1 MENFTKYLNSIGEF
15 GLVQEINHPIVVI
28 TGLPYTRPH
37 EIVIFETGQWGE
49 VYAIE
54 KDVIEVLVFSKDP
67 IKVGT
72 QITRTNN
79 FLSIPV
85 GPELLG
91 KMIDPLG
98 NPFSSNSIFKKPKE
112 YRELITEVEGIG
124 TRARIKQSFNTGVT
138 VVDVMIPLGRGQKEL
153 VI

>member
-15 GLVQEINHPIVVI
+15 GVVQEINHPIVVI

-85 GPELLG
+85 GKELLG
-91 KMIDPLG
+91 TIIDPLC
-98 NPFSSNSIFKKPKE
+98 NAFS
-112 YRELITEVEGIG
+112 T
-124 TRARIKQSFNTGVT
+124 SF
-138 VVDVMIPLGRGQKEL
+138 IYHK
-153 VI
+153 